1 MGGLVGIGIS
11 VGILKV
17 LPQLPMIGDVLAQYP
32 NFGLSTTTTAL
43 GVAVALL
50 LGLLAGFFPAMT
62 GYRARITETLRQV

>member
-1 MGGLVGIGIS
+1 
-11 VGILKV
+11 
-17 LPQLPMIGDVLAQYP
+17 LPMIGDILAQYP

-43 GVAVALL
+43 GVGFALL